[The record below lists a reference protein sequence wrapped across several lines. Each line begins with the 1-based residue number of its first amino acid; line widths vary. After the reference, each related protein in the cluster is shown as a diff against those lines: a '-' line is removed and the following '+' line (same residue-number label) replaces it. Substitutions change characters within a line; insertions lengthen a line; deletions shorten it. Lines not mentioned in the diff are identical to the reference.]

1 MKLITFSH
9 DERIQLGVLQDQ
21 VTIKLN
27 TLSDLV
33 AEKNG
38 DDLRLPNNMLDLISL
53 GKHGI
58 DQIESLLS
66 WLEDNDSYKNVVQI
80 ENSLIKVL
88 APISNPGKV
97 VCVGNNYM
105 DHCIEQNVEPP
116 KQPMIFSKWASCII
130 GPNDTVILP
139 EDSEQVD
146 YEAELAVIIGKE
158 GKDISEDQAL
168 DYIFG
173 YTVMND
179 VSARDVQFKD
189 VQWVRGKSYDTF
201 APLGPTIVTADEIKD
216 PHNLDIKL
224 TVNGETLQNSNT
236 KNLIHKIPYIISYL
250 SRGFTF
256 KPGDV
261 IATGTPHGVGV
272 FRNPPIFLKRGD
284 VCKIEIQNVGVL
296 ENTIY

>member
-1 MKLITFSH
+1 MKLITFS
-9 DERIQLGVLQDQ
+9 EEEKIQIGVIQDQ

-27 TLSDLV
+27 TLSDL
-33 AEKNG
+33 AAKKNG
-38 DDLRLPNNMLDLISL
+38 NDLRLPNDMLGLISL

-58 DQIESLLS
+58 DQIETLLS
-66 WLEDNDSYKNVVQI
+66 WLEENDSYKNEVQI
-80 ENSLIKVL
+80 DNSLIRVL

-168 DYIFG
+168 DYIYG

-224 TVNGETLQNSNT
+224 TVNGETLQDSNT
-236 KNLIHKIPYIISYL
+236 KHLIHKIPYIISYL

>member
-1 MKLITFSH
+1 MKLITFS
-9 DERIQLGVLQDQ
+9 EEEKIQLGVLQDQ
-21 VTIKLN
+21 VTINLN

-38 DDLRLPNNMLDLISL
+38 DDLRLPNNMLGLISL

-66 WLEDNDSYKNVVQI
+66 WLEENDSYKNVVQI
-80 ENSLIKVL
+80 DNSLIKIL

-168 DYIFG
+168 DYIYG

-224 TVNGETLQNSNT
+224 TVNGETLQDSNT
-236 KNLIHKIPYIISYL
+236 RHLIHKIPYIISYL

-284 VCKIEIQNVGVL
+284 VCIIEIQNVGVL

>member
-1 MKLITFSH
+1 MKLITFS
-9 DERIQLGVLQDQ
+9 EKEEIQIGVLQDH

-27 TLSDLV
+27 ALSELV
-33 AEKNG
+33 ARKSGG
-38 DDLRLPNNMLDLISL
+38 DTGLPNDMLGLISL
-53 GKHGI
+53 GKKGI
-58 DQIESLLS
+58 DLIESLLS
-66 WLEDNDSYKNVVQI
+66 WLEEHNSYRNQVEV

-158 GKDISEDQAL
+158 GKNISEDQAL
-168 DYIFG
+168 DYIYG

-179 VSARDVQFKD
+179 VSARDVQFRD

-201 APLGPTIVTADEIKD
+201 APLGPTIVTADEIND

-224 TVNGETLQNSNT
+224 TVNGETLQDSNT
-236 KNLIHKIPYIISYL
+236 QHLIHKIPYIISYL
-250 SRGFTF
+250 SKGFTF
-256 KPGDV
+256 QPGDV

-284 VCKIEIQNVGVL
+284 VCRIEIQNVGIL

>member
-9 DERIQLGVLQDQ
+9 DERIQLGVLKDQ

-33 AEKNG
+33 SEKNG
-38 DDLRLPNNMLDLISL
+38 DDFRLPNNMLGLISL
-53 GKHGI
+53 GKQGI
-58 DQIESLLS
+58 DQIESLIS
-66 WLEDNDSYKNVVQI
+66 WLEENDSYKDLVQI

-88 APISNPGKV
+88 TPIANPGKV

-158 GKDISEDQAL
+158 GKDISEEQAL
-168 DYIFG
+168 DYIYG

-224 TVNGETLQNSNT
+224 TVNGETLQDSNT
-236 KNLIHKIPYIISYL
+236 KHLIHKIPYIISYL

-284 VCKIEIQNVGVL
+284 ICRIEIQNVGVL